1 MQNIRYLGK
10 YQIQKKTRLSYKEH
24 KGESTQTILQENSE
38 NKENCKNQKAM
49 ENIFLTRICRKHQMM
64 KMVGK
69 KNPNI

>member
-49 ENIFLTRICRKHQMM
+49 EKYIFNKNLQKAPDDED
-64 KMVGK
+64 GWEK
-69 KNPNI
+69 KS